1 MLYAFQALL
10 SLKLCWHNRL
20 KPSYGYNNVVIN
32 INFAHDVKIAQIVA
46 MHSEM
51 ILSEA

>member
-1 MLYAFQALL
+1 MLLVYAIVHA
-10 SLKLCWHNRL
+10 C
-20 KPSYGYNNVVIN
+20 YGYNNVVIN